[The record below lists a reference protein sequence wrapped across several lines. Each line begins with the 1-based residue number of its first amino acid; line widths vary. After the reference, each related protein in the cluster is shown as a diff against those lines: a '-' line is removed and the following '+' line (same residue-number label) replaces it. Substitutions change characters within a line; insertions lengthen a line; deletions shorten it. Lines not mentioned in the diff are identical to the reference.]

1 MYKCVANNYEDV
13 PAKLIL
19 LLVESFGFDD
29 VVTNKRYFG
38 FKIFFWYFSKTASNN
53 RRVQMVMTMLS
64 QLM

>member
-29 VVTNKRYFG
+29 VVTNKRYFA

-53 RRVQMVMTMLS
+53 R
-64 QLM
+64 